1 MSLSSLLARR
11 SGLALLCAAACVL
24 GGVAHA
30 APDARIAGL
39 AAREKQPLLDS
50 LSQLVGIESGS
61 RDLELW
67 LQQAS
72 TSPMHFAP
80 ADANSARAYW
90 LGYTPE
96 PTP

>member
-1 MSLSSLLARR
+1 MSLSSLFARR

-61 RDLELW
+61 RDLDGLDRIAELIAGR
-67 LQQAS
+67 LRALGDD
-72 TSPMHFAP
+72 TSPCA
-80 ADANSARAYW
+80 AERAAA
-90 LGYTPE
+90 
-96 PTP
+96 